1 MSGCGV
7 LLKILVFLNDHQI
20 DVKKKVIEEV
30 IQVEQSVRWFIE
42 SVEKIAKES
51 NFLLKTYK
59 SIKKLKK
66 INIF

>member
-7 LLKILVFLNDHQI
+7 LLKILVFLKYHQI
-20 DVKKKVIEEV
+20 YVKKKVIEEV